1 MREYVVAILGATG
14 AVGQRL
20 ISELEQSSIPVK
32 KLKLLASK
40 RSAGKKLKFK
50 NQKITVEEAQPDSF
64 NGVDLVLSSAGGAV
78 SKKLL
83 PEAVKHGAVCV
94 DNTSAYRME
103 DNVPLVVPGVN
114 DKELAN
120 HHGIIA
126 NPNCSTIQM
135 VAALYPI
142 YQRWG
147 IKQIIVSTYQAVSGA
162 GKAAWD
168 EMLNQAQARL
178 NHQDLKAEILPTA
191 ADKRHYPMAF
201 NLLPQIDV
209 FEDDG
214 YTHEEWKMI
223 HETKKILL
231 NDQNAGEIKV
241 TATCVR
247 VPIEIGHGE
256 TVYFVVNDSS
266 ATTAEIQEE
275 IAKTSGLVLQDDPSK
290 QVYPQPLLAAGK
302 RETFVG
308 RIRQDQENDGA
319 FQMWV
324 VADNLLRGAA
334 SNTVEIAECLV
345 RDDLV
350 HQAN

>member
-50 NQKITVEEAQPDSF
+50 NQEITVEEAQPDSF

-83 PEAVKHGAVCV
+83 PEAVKRGAVCV

-103 DNVPLVVPGVN
+103 DDVPLVVPGVN

-178 NHQDLKAEILPTA
+178 NHQDFKAEILPTA

-302 RETFVG
+302 RGTFVG

-350 HQAN
+350 HQTN